1 MIHCRVKEMPW
12 KGLVALYRTFELET
26 GDVVD
31 ERLINLIAECNSYD
45 LILPCDYFYV
55 DTLLRSK

>member
-1 MIHCRVKEMPW
+1 MTLQNKGIHIWVEEMPW
-12 KGLVALYRTFELET
+12 KGRAALYRTFELGT

-45 LILPCDYFYV
+45 LI
-55 DTLLRSK
+55 